1 MERIWIRQTW
11 CKFRYITQSKQF
23 AKKYIVKSPANKQMN
38 VNNPTEMVVECTKK
52 FLYEMFSKNN
62 QRENT
67 RNSSLLLG
75 YDVWVFGYD
84 VSIWYGFFNV
94 FVT

>member
-1 MERIWIRQTW
+1 
-11 CKFRYITQSKQF
+11 
-23 AKKYIVKSPANKQMN
+23 MN

-75 YDVWVFGYD
+75 YDV
-84 VSIWYGFFNV
+84 
-94 FVT
+94 